1 MIELK
6 SFSEVFMFSLLFD
19 YVKKHKW
26 VYLFALVALVIYD
39 ITLIMPTK
47 IVQSLIDMMT
57 QRDLT
62 RELLLQNI
70 FLLIGIVILNYVTGY
85 IWGVNIFR
93 SSSRFK
99 TELQEGLFAKLI
111 RMRKPFFEKF
121 RSGDMLTRFSSDVES
136 IEELLGYGLMTIVY
150 AGGMIIFIIPTML
163 FISWQITLLSL
174 MPLLTMIVVMYFIG
188 QYLEKKIERN
198 RDAVGVLNNGV
209 LETVEGVRVIRAY
222 SQKEMLGQDFRSKTQ
237 SLREENDAIIIVQAT
252 YGPAFVISLTLSTVI
267 VLGLGASFVQTGQI
281 TLGQVLALQLYIVSL
296 LEPFSMVSDFI
307 LVYQVAKISFNK
319 VIEVLE
325 TSDDLEADGELGI
338 EHIERIDFKKYSFTY
353 PNASQPSLV
362 GIESSILSGQ
372 TIGLVGPTGSGK
384 STFVKQLLRQYRVGT
399 GDLLVNGKPITC
411 YQKKAIE
418 NLIGYVPQE
427 HILFSKTVAENIAM
441 GGVGVSERDILTA
454 VETADFTKDLANL
467 SDGLATQ
474 IGENGVSISG
484 GQKQRISIAR
494 AFIRD
499 PELLILDDSLSA
511 VDAKTEQQIIA
522 NIQAKRSG
530 KTTLIVTHRL
540 SAVMHADKILVL
552 DKGRIIASGTSEEL
566 LAEGGWY
573 AQQYDRQKLES
584 KEDA

>member
-1 MIELK
+1 
-6 SFSEVFMFSLLFD
+6 MFSLLFD

-93 SSSRFK
+93 SSSQFK

-136 IEELLGYGLMTIVY
+136 IEELLGYGVMTIVY

-188 QYLEKKIERN
+188 QYLEKKIERS

-237 SLREENDAIIIVQAT
+237 SLREDNDAIILVQAT

-296 LEPFSMVSDFI
+296 LEPF
-307 LVYQVAKISFNK
+307 
-319 VIEVLE
+319 
-325 TSDDLEADGELGI
+325 
-338 EHIERIDFKKYSFTY
+338 
-353 PNASQPSLV
+353 
-362 GIESSILSGQ
+362 
-372 TIGLVGPTGSGK
+372 
-384 STFVKQLLRQYRVGT
+384 
-399 GDLLVNGKPITC
+399 
-411 YQKKAIE
+411 
-418 NLIGYVPQE
+418 
-427 HILFSKTVAENIAM
+427 
-441 GGVGVSERDILTA
+441 
-454 VETADFTKDLANL
+454 
-467 SDGLATQ
+467 
-474 IGENGVSISG
+474 
-484 GQKQRISIAR
+484 
-494 AFIRD
+494 
-499 PELLILDDSLSA
+499 
-511 VDAKTEQQIIA
+511 
-522 NIQAKRSG
+522 
-530 KTTLIVTHRL
+530 
-540 SAVMHADKILVL
+540 
-552 DKGRIIASGTSEEL
+552 
-566 LAEGGWY
+566 
-573 AQQYDRQKLES
+573 
-584 KEDA
+584 